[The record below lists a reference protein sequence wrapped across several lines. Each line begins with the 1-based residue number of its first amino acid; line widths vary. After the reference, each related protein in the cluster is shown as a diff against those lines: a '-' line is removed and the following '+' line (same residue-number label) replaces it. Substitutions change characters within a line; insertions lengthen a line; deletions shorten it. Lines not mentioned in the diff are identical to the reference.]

1 MIDKIDAN
9 QIRETLQKS
18 AAQLPDASTACPLG
32 ARVNNHTDA
41 SLQTDF
47 APLIENAV
55 QPPQTDEQAVLRAR
69 ELLASGQLETPENIA
84 DAARNII
91 EFGI

>member
-9 QIRETLQKS
+9 QIRETLEKS
-18 AAQLPDASTACPLG
+18 AAQLPETSA
-32 ARVNNHTDA
+32 ARVNTQTDA

-47 APLIENAV
+47 ASLIENAV
-55 QPPQTDEQAVLRAR
+55 QLPQTDEQAVMQAK
-69 ELLASGQLETPENIA
+69 ELLASGQLETPENITA
-84 DAARNII
+84 AARNII

>member
-9 QIRETLQKS
+9 QIRETLEKS
-18 AAQLPDASTACPLG
+18 AAQLPETSA
-32 ARVNNHTDA
+32 ARVNTQADA

-47 APLIENAV
+47 ASLIENAV
-55 QPPQTDEQAVLRAR
+55 QLPQTDEQAVMLAK
-69 ELLASGQLETPENIA
+69 ELLASGQLETPENIT
-84 DAARNII
+84 AAAQNII

>member
-9 QIRETLQKS
+9 QIRETLEKS
-18 AAQLPDASTACPLG
+18 AARLPDTSA
-32 ARVNNHTDA
+32 ARPNTSADA

-47 APLIENAV
+47 ASLIENAI
-55 QPPQTDEQAVLRAR
+55 QPPQTDKQAVLRAR
-69 ELLASGQLETPENIA
+69 ELLASGQLDTPQNIA
-84 DAARNII
+84 AAAQNII